1 MNATQQFIGLASKV
15 LTVLLLY
22 FGARLVIDNELTVGG
37 LIAFNM
43 LAGRVNAPILK
54 LASVWQE
61 VTQMKVS
68 IRRLAEIMDAPV
80 EPAFRPGRSLPPP
93 LMGCVTLDHVTFRY
107 APQAPEVLCDLSLEA
122 KPGEIVGITG
132 VSGSGKT
139 TLTRLIQRLYV
150 PERGRVLIDGMDLAL
165 MDASWLRRQIGVVS
179 QDVTLFNRSVRD
191 NIALGRSDLSMEQ
204 IMNAAKLA
212 GAHDFV
218 LQLPQGYDTV
228 VGERGSQLSGG
239 QRARVA
245 IARALAG
252 DPRVLLLDEAT
263 ASLDYDSE
271 RAIHDNMARI
281 CEGRTVFIV
290 AHRLST
296 LRLADRVLV
305 LDGGRLVE
313 SGHHGDLL
321 RIGGR
326 YASLYRSHQ
335 VLEAA

>member
-1 MNATQQFIGLASKV
+1 
-15 LTVLLLY
+15 
-22 FGARLVIDNELTVGG
+22 
-37 LIAFNM
+37 
-43 LAGRVNAPILK
+43 
-54 LASVWQE
+54 
-61 VTQMKVS
+61 MKVS
-68 IRRLAEIMDAPV
+68 VQRLAEVMDAPA
-80 EPAFRPGRSLPPP
+80 EPAFRSGRSVPSL
-93 LMGCVTLDHVTFRY
+93 LEGRVTLEHVTFRY
-107 APQAPEVLCDLSLEA
+107 APQAPEVLADLSVDV
-122 KPGEIVGITG
+122 KPGEIVGVTG

-139 TLTRLIQRLYV
+139 TLTRLVQRLYV

-165 MDASWLRRQIGVVS
+165 MDASWLRRQIGVVG

-191 NIALGRSDLSMEQ
+191 NIALGRADLPMEKVVE
-204 IMNAAKLA
+204 AARLA

-218 LQLPQGYDTV
+218 LQLPEGYDTV
-228 VGERGSQLSGG
+228 IGERGSQLSGG

-252 DPRVLLLDEAT
+252 DPRILLLDEAT

-305 LDGGRLVE
+305 LERGRLVE
-313 SGHHGDLL
+313 SGSHRDLL

-326 YASLYRSHQ
+326 YASLYRAHQ
-335 VLEAA
+335 TLEAA